1 MSQAP
6 QGPPP
11 QGNAAQGQAAP
22 DQAPLGPAVQGQTP
36 LGRAIPGQAAQGQA
50 PQRRSPQGQSPQG
63 QSPAGFWAQA
73 AADPGRPVLI
83 APDGEE
89 WTAGRLHAETN
100 RLVHGLRAAG
110 LERGDAF
117 AVVLPNSVEFLTAY
131 LAATQAG
138 FYLVPVNHH
147 LVGPEIAWIVSD
159 SGAKVLIAHER
170 FADTARAAA
179 DEAELPESRRY
190 AVGTVEGFRPYAEL
204 LDGQPE
210 SAPGDR
216 TLGWV
221 MNYTSGTTGRPR
233 GIRRPLPG
241 KLPEESYLGGFLG
254 IFGIRPFDDNVHLVC
269 SPLYHTAVL
278 QFAGAS
284 LHIGHRLVLMD
295 KWTPEEM
302 LRVIDAHR
310 CTHTHMVPTQFHR
323 LLALP
328 EEVRARYDVSSMRHA
343 IHGAAPCPDH
353 VKRAMIEW
361 WGECVEEYYAASE
374 GGGAFATAEDW
385 LKKPGT
391 VGRAWPISELAVFDD
406 DGNRLPPGEL
416 GTVYMKMST
425 GGFSYHKD
433 EGKTRKNRIG
443 DFFTV
448 GDLGLIDE
456 EGYLFLRDRKIDLI
470 ISGGVNIYPAE
481 IEAALLTHPA
491 VADAAAF
498 GIPHDDWGEEVK
510 AVVEP
515 APGFT
520 PGPVLAE
527 EILAHC
533 ARRLA
538 GYKRPKSVDFTETM
552 PRDPNGKLYKRRLRE
567 PYWEGRARTV

>member
-1 MSQAP
+1 MNQ
-6 QGPPP
+6 PP
-11 QGNAAQGQAAP
+11 N
-22 DQAPLGPAVQGQTP
+22 
-36 LGRAIPGQAAQGQA
+36 
-50 PQRRSPQGQSPQG
+50 
-63 QSPAGFWAQA
+63 GFWAQA
-73 AADPGRPVLI
+73 TADPDRTILI

-89 WTAGRLHAETN
+89 WTAGRLHADAN
-100 RLVHGLRAAG
+100 RMVHGLRAAG
-110 LERGDAF
+110 LEEGDSF
-117 AVVLPNSVEFLTAY
+117 AVVLPNGVEFLTAY
-131 LAATQAG
+131 LAASQAG

-147 LVGPEIAWIVSD
+147 LMGPEIAWIVSD

-170 FADTARAAA
+170 FTEAATAAA
-179 DEAELPESRRY
+179 DEAKLPTSHRY
-190 AVGTVEGFRPYAEL
+190 GVGAVDGFCPYAEL
-204 LDGQPE
+204 LANRPVSPPE
-210 SAPGDR
+210 GR

-241 KLPEESYLGGFLG
+241 KLPEETYLGGFLG
-254 IFGIRPFDDNVHLVC
+254 IFGIKPFDGNVHLVC

-278 QFAGAS
+278 QFAGAA
-284 LHIGHRLVLMD
+284 LHIGHPLVLMD
-295 KWTPEEM
+295 KWSPEEM
-302 LRVIDAHR
+302 LRAMDTHR

-328 EEVRARYDVSSMRHA
+328 DEVKQGYDVSTMRHA

-353 VKRAMIEW
+353 VKRAMIDW
-361 WGECVEEYYAASE
+361 WGSCVEEYYAASE

-385 LKKPGT
+385 LRKPGT

-406 DGNRLPPGEL
+406 DANRLAPGEL

-448 GDLGLIDE
+448 GDLGILDE
-456 EGYLFLRDRKIDLI
+456 DGYLFLRDRKIDMI

-481 IEAALLTHPA
+481 IESELLTHPA
-491 VADAAAF
+491 VADAAVF
-498 GIPHDDWGEEVK
+498 GIPHADWGEEVR
-510 AVVEP
+510 AVVE
-515 APGFT
+515 AAEGYEA
-520 PGPVLAE
+520 GDALAAE
-527 EILAHC
+527 LLGHC
-533 ARRLA
+533 AGRLA
-538 GYKRPKSVDFTETM
+538 GYKRPKTLGFITTM

-567 PYWEGRARTV
+567 PYWEGHA

>member
-1 MSQAP
+1 MSASMAS
-6 QGPPP
+6 PPP
-11 QGNAAQGQAAP
+11 N
-22 DQAPLGPAVQGQTP
+22 
-36 LGRAIPGQAAQGQA
+36 
-50 PQRRSPQGQSPQG
+50 
-63 QSPAGFWAQA
+63 GFWAQA
-73 AADPGRPVLI
+73 AADPGRTVLI

-89 WTAGRLHAETN
+89 WTAARLHAACN

-117 AVVLPNSVEFLTAY
+117 AVVLPNGVEFFTAH

-138 FYLVPVNHH
+138 LYLVPVNHH
-147 LVGPEIAWIVSD
+147 LVGPEIAWIVAD
-159 SGAKVLIAHER
+159 SGAKALIAHER
-170 FADTARAAA
+170 FGDAARAAA
-179 DEAELPESRRY
+179 DEAGLPPEQRY
-190 AVGTVEGFRPYAEL
+190 AVGTVTGFRPYAAL
-204 LDGQPE
+204 LEGQPE
-210 SAPGDR
+210 TPPEDR

-233 GIRRPLPG
+233 GIRRPLSGRP
-241 KLPEESYLGGFLG
+241 PEESHLGGFLG
-254 IFGIRPFDDNVHLVC
+254 IFGIRPFDANVHLVC

-284 LHIGHRLVLMD
+284 LHMGHRVVLMD

-302 LRVIDAHR
+302 LRLIDTYR

-328 EEVRARYDVSSMRHA
+328 EEVRARYDVTSMRHA

-353 VKRAMIEW
+353 VKRAVIDW
-361 WGECVEEYYAASE
+361 WGSCVEEYYAASE

-416 GTVYMKMST
+416 GTVYMKMTT

-433 EGKTRKNRIG
+433 ADKTRRNRIG

-448 GDLGLIDE
+448 GDLGYLDAD
-456 EGYLFLRDRKIDLI
+456 GYLFLRDRKIDMI

-481 IEAALLTHPA
+481 IESVLLAHPA

-498 GIPHDDWGEEVK
+498 GIPHDDWGEQVK

-515 APGFT
+515 ADGYPA
-520 PGPVLAE
+520 GPALADE
-527 EILAHC
+527 LLEHC

-538 GYKRPKSVDFTETM
+538 GYKRPRSVDFTAAM
-552 PRDPNGKLYKRRLRE
+552 PRDPNGKLYKRRLRD
-567 PYWEGRARTV
+567 PYWAGRERAV

>member
-1 MSQAP
+1 MSQASTAHA
-6 QGPPP
+6 QPP
-11 QGNAAQGQAAP
+11 N
-22 DQAPLGPAVQGQTP
+22 
-36 LGRAIPGQAAQGQA
+36 
-50 PQRRSPQGQSPQG
+50 
-63 QSPAGFWAQA
+63 GFWAQA
-73 AADPGRPVLI
+73 AQDPDRPVLV

-89 WTAGRLHAETN
+89 WTAARLHAACN

-117 AVVLPNSVEFLTAY
+117 AAVLPNGVEFLTAY
-131 LAATQAG
+131 LAAAQAG
-138 FYLVPVNHH
+138 WYFVPVNHH
-147 LVGPEIAWIVSD
+147 LVGPEIAWIVAD

-170 FADTARAAA
+170 FGAQAAAAA
-179 DEAELPESRRY
+179 DEAGLPGERRY
-190 AVGTVEGFRPYAEL
+190 AVGGIDGFRPYAEL
-204 LDGQPE
+204 LAGQRE
-210 SAPGDR
+210 SPPADR
-216 TLGWV
+216 ESGWV

-241 KLPEESYLGGFLG
+241 RLPEEVHLGGFLRF
-254 IFGIRPFDDNVHLVC
+254 FGILPFEGNVHLVC

-278 QFAGAS
+278 QFAASS
-284 LHIGHRLVLMD
+284 LHIGHRLVFMD

-302 LRVIDAHR
+302 LRLIDAHG

-328 EEVRARYDVSSMRHA
+328 EEVRNAYDVSSMRHA

-353 VKRAMIEW
+353 VKRAMIDW
-361 WGECVEEYYAASE
+361 WGRCVEEYYAASE

-391 VGRAWPISELAVFDD
+391 VGRPWPISELAIFDD
-406 DGNRLPPGEL
+406 GGNRLPAGEL

-448 GDLGLIDE
+448 GDLGLLDE
-456 EGYLFLRDRKIDLI
+456 DGYLYLRDRKIDMI

-481 IEAALLTHPA
+481 IESALLTHPA

-498 GIPHDDWGEEVK
+498 GVPHEDWGEEVK

-515 APGFT
+515 VAGREPGDE
-520 PGPVLAE
+520 LAV

-533 ARRLA
+533 EQRLA
-538 GYKRPKSVDFTETM
+538 GYKRPKSVDFIAVM

-567 PYWEGRARTV
+567 PYWEGRERAM

>member
-1 MSQAP
+1 MNQ
-6 QGPPP
+6 PP
-11 QGNAAQGQAAP
+11 N
-22 DQAPLGPAVQGQTP
+22 
-36 LGRAIPGQAAQGQA
+36 
-50 PQRRSPQGQSPQG
+50 
-63 QSPAGFWAQA
+63 GFWAQA
-73 AADPGRPVLI
+73 AADPDRTVLV
-83 APDGEE
+83 APGGEK
-89 WTAGRLHAETN
+89 WSAGRLHADVN
-100 RLVHGLRAAG
+100 HMVHGLRAAG
-110 LERGDAF
+110 MSEGDAF
-117 AVVLPNSVEFLTAY
+117 AVVLPNGTELLTAH
-131 LAATQAG
+131 LAASQAG

-147 LVGPEIAWIVSD
+147 LVGPEIAWIVAD
-159 SGAKVLIAHER
+159 SGARVLITHER
-170 FADTARAAA
+170 FAAAATAAA
-179 DEAELPESRRY
+179 DEAGLPESHRY
-190 AVGTVEGFRPYAEL
+190 AVGAVPGCRPYADL
-204 LDGQPE
+204 LDGHPATPPE
-210 SAPGDR
+210 NR

-241 KLPEESYLGGFLG
+241 KLPEETYLGGFLG

-278 QFAGAS
+278 QFASAA
-284 LHIGHRLVLMD
+284 LHIGHPLVLMD
-295 KWTPEEM
+295 GWSPDEM
-302 LRVIDAHR
+302 LRLIDTHR

-328 EEVRARYDVSSMRHA
+328 DEVKARYDVSSMRHA

-353 VKRAMIEW
+353 VKRAMIDW
-361 WGECVEEYYAASE
+361 WGSCVEEYYAASE

-391 VGRAWPISELAVFDD
+391 VGKAWPISELAVFDD
-406 DGNRLPPGEL
+406 DGNRLPAGQL

-433 EGKTRKNRIG
+433 ETKTRKNRIG

-448 GDLGLIDE
+448 GDLGVLDAD
-456 EGYLFLRDRKIDLI
+456 GYLFLRDRKIDMI
-470 ISGGVNIYPAE
+470 IAGGVNIYPAE
-481 IEAALLTHPA
+481 IESALLTHPA

-498 GIPHDDWGEEVK
+498 GIPHADRGEEVK

-515 APGFT
+515 AEGYEA
-520 PGPVLAE
+520 GEALAA

-533 ARRLA
+533 EERLA
-538 GYKRPKSVDFTETM
+538 GYKRPRSVDFIAAM

-567 PYWEGRARTV
+567 PYWEGHPRPL

>member
-1 MSQAP
+1 MTPSP
-6 QGPPP
+6 QQ
-11 QGNAAQGQAAP
+11 QG
-22 DQAPLGPAVQGQTP
+22 
-36 LGRAIPGQAAQGQA
+36 
-50 PQRRSPQGQSPQG
+50 PQGQQPQ
-63 QSPAGFWAQA
+63 PPNGFWAQA
-73 AADPGRPVLI
+73 AADPGRAVLT

-89 WTAGRLHAETN
+89 WTAGRLLASAN
-100 RLVHGLRAAG
+100 QLVHGLRAAG
-110 LERGDAF
+110 LQRGDTF
-117 AVVLPNSVEFLTAY
+117 AVVLPNGAEFFTAY
-131 LAATQAG
+131 LAASQAG

-147 LVGPEIAWIVSD
+147 LTGPEIAWIVSD
-159 SGAKVLIAHER
+159 SAAKVLLAHER
-170 FADTARAAA
+170 FAAQATAAA
-179 DEAELPESRRY
+179 DEAGLSATHRY
-190 AVGTVEGFRPYAEL
+190 CVGTVAGFRPYHQL
-204 LDGQPE
+204 LEGQDE
-210 SAPGDR
+210 STPDDR

-233 GIRRPLPG
+233 GIRRPLSG

-278 QFAGAS
+278 QFAGAA
-284 LHIGHRLVLMD
+284 LHIGHPLVLMD
-295 KWTPEEM
+295 RWHPEEM
-302 LRVIDAHR
+302 LRLIDTRR

-328 EEVRARYDVSSMRHA
+328 DQVRRRYDVTPMRHA
-343 IHGAAPCPDH
+343 IHGAAPCPEH

-361 WGECVEEYYAASE
+361 WGDCVEEYYAASE

-391 VGRAWPISELAVFDD
+391 VGKAWPISELAIFDD
-406 DGNRLPPGEL
+406 DENRLAPGQL

-433 EGKTRKNRIG
+433 EAKTRKNRIG

-448 GDLGLIDE
+448 GDLGILDE
-456 EGYLFLRDRKIDLI
+456 DGYLFLRDRKIDMI

-481 IEAALLTHPA
+481 IEAALLGHPA

-498 GIPHDDWGEEVK
+498 GIPHTDWGEEVK
-510 AVVEP
+510 AVVE
-515 APGFT
+515 
-520 PGPVLAE
+520 LAE
-527 EILAHC
+527 KNAPSAELAQSILAHC
-533 ARRLA
+533 ERQLA
-538 GYKRPKSVDFTETM
+538 AFKRPKTLDFIETM

-567 PYWEGRARTV
+567 PYWEGHGRAL

>member
-1 MSQAP
+1 MSTAANST
-6 QGPPP
+6 PP
-11 QGNAAQGQAAP
+11 N
-22 DQAPLGPAVQGQTP
+22 
-36 LGRAIPGQAAQGQA
+36 
-50 PQRRSPQGQSPQG
+50 
-63 QSPAGFWAQA
+63 GFWAQA
-73 AADPGRPVLI
+73 TADPDRTVLI
-83 APDGEE
+83 APDGEP
-89 WTAGRLHAETN
+89 WTAGRLHAAAN
-100 RLVHGLRAAG
+100 KMVHGLREAG

-117 AVVLPNSVEFLTAY
+117 AVVLPNSVEFFTAY
-131 LAATQAG
+131 LAASQAG

-170 FADTARAAA
+170 FADAARSAA
-179 DEAELPESRRY
+179 DEAGLPDSHRY
-190 AVGTVEGFRPYAEL
+190 AVGDIASFRPYAEL
-204 LDGQPE
+204 LAGQSG
-210 SAPGDR
+210 SAPEDR

-233 GIRRPLPG
+233 GIRRPLQG
-241 KLPEESYLGGFLG
+241 KLPEEAYLGGFLG
-254 IFGIRPFDDNVHLVC
+254 IFGIKPFDDNVALVC

-278 QFAGAS
+278 QFAGAA
-284 LHIGHRLVLMD
+284 LNIGHPVVLMD

-302 LRVIDAHR
+302 LRLIDTHK

-328 EEVRARYDVSSMRHA
+328 QEVKDRYDVTSMRHA

-353 VKRAMIEW
+353 VKRAMIDW
-361 WGECVEEYYAASE
+361 WGMCVEEYYAASE

-391 VGRAWPISELAVFDD
+391 VGKAWPISELAVYDD
-406 DGNRLPPGEL
+406 DGNKLPAGEL
-416 GTVYMKMST
+416 GTVYLKMKT

-433 EGKTRKNRIG
+433 EGKTKKNRIG

-448 GDLGLIDE
+448 GDLGVIDE
-456 EGYLFLRDRKIDLI
+456 DGYLFLRDRKIDMI

-481 IEAALLTHPA
+481 IESALLTHPA

-510 AVVEP
+510 AVVEV
-515 APGFT
+515 AEGRT
-520 PGPVLAE
+520 ADDALAA

-533 ARRLA
+533 ETQLA
-538 GYKRPKSVDFTETM
+538 GYKRPKSVDFIETM
-552 PRDPNGKLYKRRLRE
+552 PRDPNGKLYKRRLRD
-567 PYWEGRARTV
+567 PYWEGRTRAV

>member
-1 MSQAP
+1 MNQ
-6 QGPPP
+6 PP
-11 QGNAAQGQAAP
+11 N
-22 DQAPLGPAVQGQTP
+22 
-36 LGRAIPGQAAQGQA
+36 
-50 PQRRSPQGQSPQG
+50 
-63 QSPAGFWAQA
+63 GFWAQA
-73 AADPGRPVLI
+73 TADPDRTILI

-89 WTAGRLHAETN
+89 WTAGRLHADAN
-100 RLVHGLRAAG
+100 RMVHGLRAAG
-110 LERGDAF
+110 LEEGDSF
-117 AVVLPNSVEFLTAY
+117 AVVLPNGVEFLTAY
-131 LAATQAG
+131 LAASQAG

-147 LVGPEIAWIVSD
+147 LMGPEIAWIVSD

-170 FADTARAAA
+170 FTDAATAAA
-179 DEAELPESRRY
+179 DEAKLPASHRY
-190 AVGTVEGFRPYAEL
+190 GVGAVEGFRPYAEL
-204 LDGQPE
+204 LENGPVSPPE
-210 SAPGDR
+210 GR

-241 KLPEESYLGGFLG
+241 KLPEETYLGGFLG
-254 IFGIRPFDDNVHLVC
+254 IFGIKPFDGNVHLVC

-278 QFAGAS
+278 QFAGAA
-284 LHIGHRLVLMD
+284 LHIGHPLVLMD
-295 KWTPEEM
+295 KWSPEEM
-302 LRVIDAHR
+302 LRAMDTHR

-328 EEVRARYDVSSMRHA
+328 DEVKQSYDVTAMRHA

-361 WGECVEEYYAASE
+361 WGSCVEEYYAASE

-385 LKKPGT
+385 LRKPGT

-406 DGNRLPPGEL
+406 DANRLAPGEL

-448 GDLGLIDE
+448 GDLGILDE
-456 EGYLFLRDRKIDLI
+456 DGYLFLRDRKIDMI

-481 IEAALLTHPA
+481 IESELLTHPA
-491 VADAAAF
+491 VADAAVF
-498 GIPHDDWGEEVK
+498 GIPHADWGEEVR
-510 AVVEP
+510 AVVE
-515 APGFT
+515 AAEGYEA
-520 PGPVLAE
+520 GDALAA
-527 EILAHC
+527 EILGHC
-533 ARRLA
+533 AGRLA
-538 GYKRPKSVDFTETM
+538 GYKRPKTLGFITTM

-567 PYWEGRARTV
+567 PYWEGHT

>member
-1 MSQAP
+1 MNQ
-6 QGPPP
+6 PP
-11 QGNAAQGQAAP
+11 N
-22 DQAPLGPAVQGQTP
+22 
-36 LGRAIPGQAAQGQA
+36 
-50 PQRRSPQGQSPQG
+50 
-63 QSPAGFWAQA
+63 GFWAQA
-73 AADPGRPVLI
+73 VADPDRTVLI
-83 APDGEE
+83 APDGRE
-89 WTAGRLHAETN
+89 WSAGRLHADVN
-100 RLVHGLRAAG
+100 RMVRGLRAAG
-110 LERGDAF
+110 LREGDAF
-117 AVVLPNSVEFLTAY
+117 AVVLPNGVELLTAY
-131 LAATQAG
+131 LAASQAG

-147 LVGPEIAWIVSD
+147 LVGPEIAWIVAD
-159 SGAKVLIAHER
+159 SGARVLIAHER
-170 FADTARAAA
+170 FAATATAAA
-179 DEAELPESRRY
+179 DEAELPATHRY
-190 AVGTVEGFRPYAEL
+190 GVGTVPGCRPYAEL
-204 LDGQPE
+204 LEGHPATPPD
-210 SAPGDR
+210 DR

-241 KLPEESYLGGFLG
+241 KRPEESYLGGFLG

-278 QFAGAS
+278 QFAGAA
-284 LHIGHRLVLMD
+284 LHIGHPLVLMD
-295 KWTPEEM
+295 GWAPEEM

-328 EEVRARYDVSSMRHA
+328 DEVRDRYDVSSMRHA

-353 VKRAMIEW
+353 VKRAMIDW
-361 WGECVEEYYAASE
+361 WGSCVEEYYAASE

-391 VGRAWPISELAVFDD
+391 VGKAWPISELAVFDD

-433 EGKTRKNRIG
+433 ETKTRTNRIG
-443 DFFTV
+443 DYFTV
-448 GDLGLIDE
+448 GDLGVLDE
-456 EGYLFLRDRKIDLI
+456 DGYLFLRDRKIDMI
-470 ISGGVNIYPAE
+470 IAGGVNIYPAE
-481 IEAALLTHPA
+481 IESALLTHPA

-498 GIPHDDWGEEVK
+498 GIPHADRGEEVK

-515 APGFT
+515 ADGHEPT
-520 PGPVLAE
+520 PALAAA
-527 EILAHC
+527 ILAHC
-533 ARRLA
+533 EERLA
-538 GYKRPKSVDFTETM
+538 GYKRPRSLDFITAM

-567 PYWEGRARTV
+567 PYWEGFERPL

>member
-1 MSQAP
+1 MTVESW
-6 QGPPP
+6 G
-11 QGNAAQGQAAP
+11 
-22 DQAPLGPAVQGQTP
+22 
-36 LGRAIPGQAAQGQA
+36 
-50 PQRRSPQGQSPQG
+50 SPRTKSGG
-63 QSPAGFWAQA
+63 GFWSQA
-73 AADPGRPVLI
+73 AADPARAVLV
-83 APDGEE
+83 APDGET
-89 WTAGRLHAETN
+89 WTAGRLLADAN

-110 LERGDAF
+110 MERGDAF
-117 AVVLPNSVEFLTAY
+117 AVVLPNGVPFLTAH

-147 LVGPEIAWIVSD
+147 LVGPEIAWIVAD
-159 SGAKVLIAHER
+159 SGAKVLLADER
-170 FADTARAAA
+170 FAEAAVQAA
-179 DEAELPESRRY
+179 DEAGLPAERRY
-190 AVGTVEGFRPYAEL
+190 GVGALPGFRPYAEL

-210 SAPGDR
+210 SAPADR

-241 KLPEESYLGGFLG
+241 KLPEETYLGGFLG
-254 IFGIRPFDDNVHLVC
+254 IFGIRPFDGNVHLVC

-278 QFAGAS
+278 QFAAAA
-284 LHIGHRLVLMD
+284 LHIGHPLVLMD

-302 LRVIDAHR
+302 LRLIDVHR

-328 EEVRARYDVSSMRHA
+328 AETRDRYDVSSMRHA

-361 WGECVEEYYAASE
+361 WGHCVEEYYAASE

-406 DGNRLPPGEL
+406 DGERLPPGRL

-425 GGFSYHKD
+425 GGFRYHGD
-433 EGKTRKNRIG
+433 EAKTRSSRIG

-448 GDLGLIDE
+448 GDLGVLDE
-456 EGYLFLRDRKIDLI
+456 DGYLFLRDRKIDMI

-481 IEAALLTHPA
+481 IESALLAHPA

-498 GIPHDDWGEEVK
+498 GIPHTDWGEEVK
-510 AVVEP
+510 AVVEAAEGH
-515 APGFT
+515 APG
-520 PGPVLAE
+520 PELAAA
-527 EILAHC
+527 ILAHC
-533 ARRLA
+533 ETRLA
-538 GYKRPKSVDFTETM
+538 GYKRPKSVDFITAM
-552 PRDPNGKLYKRRLRE
+552 PRDPNGKLYKRRLRD
-567 PYWEGRARTV
+567 PYWEGHDRPL

>member
-1 MSQAP
+1 MNQ
-6 QGPPP
+6 PP
-11 QGNAAQGQAAP
+11 N
-22 DQAPLGPAVQGQTP
+22 
-36 LGRAIPGQAAQGQA
+36 
-50 PQRRSPQGQSPQG
+50 
-63 QSPAGFWAQA
+63 GFWAQA
-73 AADPGRPVLI
+73 AADPDRTILI

-89 WTAGRLHAETN
+89 WSAGRLHADAN
-100 RLVHGLRAAG
+100 RMVHGLRAAG
-110 LERGDAF
+110 LSEGDAF
-117 AVVLPNSVEFLTAY
+117 AVVLPNGVELLTAH
-131 LAATQAG
+131 LAASQAG

-147 LVGPEIAWIVSD
+147 LVGPEIAWIVAD
-159 SGAKVLIAHER
+159 SGARVLIAHER
-170 FADTARAAA
+170 FAATATAAA
-179 DEAELPESRRY
+179 DEAELPATHRY
-190 AVGTVEGFRPYAEL
+190 GVGTVPGCRPYAEL
-204 LDGQPE
+204 LEGHP
-210 SAPGDR
+210 ATPPGDR

-241 KLPEESYLGGFLG
+241 KRPEETYLGGFLG

-278 QFAGAS
+278 QFAGAA
-284 LHIGHRLVLMD
+284 LHIGHPLVLMD
-295 KWTPEEM
+295 GWSPEEM
-302 LRVIDAHR
+302 LRLVDAHR

-328 EEVRARYDVSSMRHA
+328 DEVRARYDVSSMRHA

-353 VKRAMIEW
+353 VKRAMIDW
-361 WGECVEEYYAASE
+361 WGSCVEEYYAASE

-391 VGRAWPISELAVFDD
+391 VGKAWPISELAVFD

-433 EGKTRKNRIG
+433 ETKTRTNRIG

-448 GDLGLIDE
+448 GDLGVLDE
-456 EGYLFLRDRKIDLI
+456 DGYLFLRDRKIDMI
-470 ISGGVNIYPAE
+470 IAGGVNIYPAE
-481 IEAALLTHPA
+481 IESALLTHPA

-498 GIPHDDWGEEVK
+498 GIPHADRGEEVK

-515 APGFT
+515 AEGHEPSDA
-520 PGPVLAE
+520 LAAA
-527 EILAHC
+527 ILAHC
-533 ARRLA
+533 EERLA
-538 GYKRPKSVDFTETM
+538 GYKRPRSLDFITAM

-567 PYWEGRARTV
+567 PYWEGFERPL

>member
-1 MSQAP
+1 MNQ
-6 QGPPP
+6 PP
-11 QGNAAQGQAAP
+11 N
-22 DQAPLGPAVQGQTP
+22 
-36 LGRAIPGQAAQGQA
+36 
-50 PQRRSPQGQSPQG
+50 
-63 QSPAGFWAQA
+63 GFWAQA
-73 AADPGRPVLI
+73 EAEPDRRVLI

-89 WTAGRLHAETN
+89 WSAGRLHGAVN
-100 RLVHGLRAAG
+100 QLVHGLRAAG
-110 LERGDAF
+110 LRRGDAF
-117 AVVLPNSVEFLTAY
+117 AVVLPNGVEFFTAY
-131 LAATQAG
+131 LAASQAG

-170 FADTARAAA
+170 FADAATSAA
-179 DEAELPESRRY
+179 DEAKLPASHRY
-190 AVGTVEGFRPYAEL
+190 AVGAIAGFAPYAQL
-204 LDGQPE
+204 LSGQPE
-210 SAPGDR
+210 SAPDDR

-241 KLPEESYLGGFLG
+241 KLPEETHLGGFLA
-254 IFGIRPFDDNVHLVC
+254 IFGITPFDDNVHLVC

-284 LHIGHRLVLMD
+284 LHIGHRVVLMD
-295 KWTPEEM
+295 KWTPTDM
-302 LRVIDAHR
+302 LRLIDEQA

-323 LLALP
+323 LLSLP
-328 EEVRARYDVSSMRHA
+328 EEVRARYDVSSLRHA

-353 VKRAMIEW
+353 VKRAMIDW
-361 WGECVEEYYAASE
+361 WGSCVEEYYAASE

-391 VGRAWPISELAVFDD
+391 VGKAWPISELAVFDD
-406 DGNRLPPGEL
+406 DGERLPAGEL

-433 EGKTRKNRIG
+433 ESKTRKNRIG

-448 GDLGLIDE
+448 GDLGYLDE
-456 EGYLFLRDRKIDLI
+456 DGYLFLRDRKIDMI

-491 VADAAAF
+491 VADAAVF
-498 GIPHDDWGEEVK
+498 GIPHVDWGEEVK
-510 AVVEP
+510 AVVE
-515 APGFT
+515 AAEGFQA
-520 PGPVLAE
+520 GEELAAR
-527 EILAHC
+527 ILDHC
-533 ARRLA
+533 EGRLA
-538 GYKRPKSVDFTETM
+538 AYKRPKSVDFIGAM

-567 PYWEGRARTV
+567 PYWEGHRRAM